1 MPRERG
7 LENAV
12 PGEATG
18 SSCFSKRTPPADR
31 KRQATLPGGA
41 VLRAKAGLLASDQ
54 GSWVTDMA
62 PEAPKALA
70 APGFEL
76 GTVGL
81 ALSLPAPYHVAPVHS
96 RCSVDVFWV
105 QE

>member
-1 MPRERG
+1 MKNKMPRARG
-7 LENAV
+7 LGSAV

-31 KRQATLPGGA
+31 KRQATLPGGG

-62 PEAPKALA
+62 TEAPKALA

-81 ALSLPAPYHVAPVHS
+81 VLSLPAPYHVLYTGSAP
-96 RCSVDVFWV
+96 
-105 QE
+105 